1 MRKQISPTCL
11 ALIIRKMNGPMNVS
25 VASQKTR
32 SKLHTKIFESIKESN
47 QNREHLVHLV
57 NREHLVHL
65 VNQTQVIFPIAVVN

>member
-11 ALIIRKMNGPMNVS
+11 ALIIRKMNRPMNVS

-32 SKLHTKIFESIKESN
+32 SKLHTKIFESIKESV
-47 QNREHLVHLV
+47 Q

-65 VNQTQVIFPIAVVN
+65 VNQTQVIFPTAFVN